1 MSVRVVRTR
10 NGEDVIADIREI
22 HPKEGDPQVLG
33 FQLNHPY
40 VIWISD
46 GMQAEDDNGNIHKIT
61 GPEIT
66 MEPWAPLAKE
76 QQIIVRID
84 EVISAYE
91 THDGVLEKYQELV
104 EAKTSNEVTT
114 NGEDSTT
121 EERESE

>member
-46 GMQAEDDNGNIHKIT
+46 GMQAEDDDGNIHKIT

-104 EAKTSNEVTT
+104 EARTTNEVTT
-114 NGEDSTT
+114 DGEDSTV
-121 EERESE
+121 EERESD